1 MGLSVTLGRWLG
13 MAVMLVTLG
22 PTLPPVCLLACLLAC
37 LLVSLFL
44 LKFFALLAQLFIKF
58 WMFEYVHFYFLWG
71 SSAGKL
77 PRAASPPDLHIQLL

>member
-22 PTLPPVCLLACLLAC
+22 PTLPPACLLAR

-44 LKFFALLAQLFIKF
+44 LKFFALLAQLVVKF
-58 WMFEYVHFYFLWG
+58 WVPEYVHF
-71 SSAGKL
+71 
-77 PRAASPPDLHIQLL
+77 

>member
-22 PTLPPVCLLACLLAC
+22 PTLPYLLLARSLSR

-44 LKFFALLAQLFIKF
+44 LKFLRAPAHLFIIF
-58 WMFEYVHFYFLWG
+58 RVFEY
-71 SSAGKL
+71 
-77 PRAASPPDLHIQLL
+77 

>member
-22 PTLPPVCLLACLLAC
+22 PTLPPACLLARSLAR

-44 LKFFALLAQLFIKF
+44 LKFFALLAQLVVKF
-58 WMFEYVHFYFLWG
+58 WVSEYVHF
-71 SSAGKL
+71 
-77 PRAASPPDLHIQLL
+77 

>member
-1 MGLSVTLGRWLG
+1 
-13 MAVMLVTLG
+13 
-22 PTLPPVCLLACLLAC
+22 

>member
-22 PTLPPVCLLACLLAC
+22 PTLPYLLLACLLAR

>member
-22 PTLPPVCLLACLLAC
+22 PTLPYFLARSLAR

-44 LKFFALLAQLFIKF
+44 LKFFALLAQLVVKF
-58 WMFEYVHFYFLWG
+58 WVPEYVHF
-71 SSAGKL
+71 
-77 PRAASPPDLHIQLL
+77 

>member
-22 PTLPPVCLLACLLAC
+22 PTLPYLLLARSLAR

-44 LKFFALLAQLFIKF
+44 LKFFAPLAHLFIIF
-58 WMFEYVHFYFLWG
+58 WMSKH
-71 SSAGKL
+71 
-77 PRAASPPDLHIQLL
+77 

>member
-22 PTLPPVCLLACLLAC
+22 PTLPHLLLACSLAR

-44 LKFFALLAQLFIKF
+44 LKFFALLAQLVVKF
-58 WMFEYVHFYFLWG
+58 WVSEYVHF
-71 SSAGKL
+71 
-77 PRAASPPDLHIQLL
+77 

>member
-22 PTLPPVCLLACLLAC
+22 PTLPYLLLARSLAR

-44 LKFFALLAQLFIKF
+44 LKFFALLAQLVIKF
-58 WMFEYVHFYFLWG
+58 WVPEYVHF
-71 SSAGKL
+71 
-77 PRAASPPDLHIQLL
+77 